1 MISINAVSLI
11 CYINVIIS
19 IKVQEIRTTHIKHEL
34 NNEIRYSE
42 IGAVILDTTNAYVY
56 SKGTYQYNE
65 KRKVH
70 NGLCKN
76 IFPDLVV
83 VPKSTEDVSKIIKIA
98 NRYNVPI
105 SVRSGGHSYTCTN
118 IKKEGIHLDLR
129 SLNKIQLTDRFPF
142 QPPGPA
148 LILGPGSTW
157 DRVLKHIPA
166 TKYTMIHGQCLT
178 VGVGGYILG
187 GGVNAIG
194 TSQRYGSGAL
204 NVLEYTMV
212 DAKGNI
218 VKASENNVTLYNTES
233 NRHEQVE
240 NSFGLY
246 RSLQLAGSS
255 FGVVTEFHYRIF
267 QGPEILP
274 SIALVYIE
282 DRADLWKLQKAGL
295 DGRYSISM
303 HISMWFTPI
312 DLFDKE
318 MRSRT
323 IFRLLLKFLPKL
335 QFRRASPV
343 IIAIVENF
351 PRKYQ
356 LKTNKEKAYK
366 FLEDHGLR
374 VAVKGKLSEMYQ
386 PSSLDYQD
394 YESVY
399 LSQEQITREG
409 FRPIISANFMNIT
422 NIKSIDHLLMHH
434 PLFGIHNYGTRLAA
448 KQGCEYCFLAI
459 VISSQNVFEKLPTFS
474 EFRFTPFE
482 EIQPNDV
489 GNFQVELSCLYK
501 PNINS
506 KCPRVVR
513 NAKRLIDKAA
523 IHSGERLTQYYNTPS
538 CDSKLKKFN
547 QRYWSEKNNILLQSA
562 KQHWDPKNIFHH
574 CHSVGSKIENCC
586 PPDA

>member
-1 MISINAVSLI
+1 MISINAGLLT
-11 CYINVIIS
+11 CYIIVILS
-19 IKVQEIRTTHIKHEL
+19 LKVLVVRTSHIKSEFH
-34 NNEIRYSE
+34 NEIKYSE
-42 IGAVILDTTNAYVY
+42 IGGEILGTTNANVY

-83 VPKSTEDVSKIIKIA
+83 EPKSTEDVSKIIKIA
-98 NRYNVPI
+98 NKYNAPI

-118 IKKEGIHLDLR
+118 IKQQGIHLDLR

-157 DRVLKHIPA
+157 DRVLKYIPA

-187 GGVNAIG
+187 GGVNAVG

-212 DAKGNI
+212 NAKGNI

-233 NRHEQVE
+233 NRLVQVE
-240 NSFGLY
+240 NSFDLY

-255 FGVVTEFHYRIF
+255 FGVVAEFHYRIF
-267 QGPEILP
+267 DGPELLP
-274 SIALVYIE
+274 SVALAYIE

-295 DGRYSISM
+295 DGRYQISM

-323 IFRLLLKFLPKL
+323 FFRLLLKFLPKL

-351 PRKYQ
+351 PQKYQ
-356 LKTNKEKAYK
+356 HKTNKDKAYK
-366 FLEDHGLR
+366 FLEDHGIR
-374 VAVKGKLSEMYQ
+374 IAVKGKLSEMYQ
-386 PSSLDYQD
+386 PTSFSYQD

-399 LSQEQITREG
+399 QSQEQIKRNG

-434 PLFGIHNYGTRLAA
+434 PLFGIDNYGSRLSAR
-448 KQGCEYCFLAI
+448 QGCEYCFLA
-459 VISSQNVFEKLPTFS
+459 VIISNQDVFTKLPTFS
-474 EFRFTPFE
+474 EFRFTPFK

-501 PNINS
+501 PNVNS
-506 KCPRVVR
+506 KCPKVVR
-513 NAKRLIDKAA
+513 NAKRLLDKSA
-523 IHSGERLTQYYNTPS
+523 IRSGERLTQYYNTPS
-538 CDSKLKKFN
+538 CDSKSKKFN
-547 QRYWSEKNNILLQSA
+547 QRYWSEKNNILLQNA
-562 KQHWDPKNIFHH
+562 KRHWDPQNMFHH
-574 CHSVGSKIENCC
+574 CHSVGSTIENCC
-586 PPDA
+586 PADA